1 MHIAFSRLHPSVNLL
16 FFLFAMGFGMLIQHP
31 LYMVIN
37 TLCAAALCLNLR
49 GSKGRSTIFSL
60 LPLWIALTVINPLIN
75 PQGDTVL
82 FTYFD
87 RPFTLESMYYGAI
100 LGGMFVSMLLWF
112 SCWNVIMT
120 DDKFT
125 YLFSNL
131 APSLALLLTM
141 IFRLIPS
148 FQRKLQQTLD
158 ARKCIGMGGVEDAS
172 FTAKVQDG
180 MTALSA
186 LASWALEGSVVTAD
200 SMNSRGYGCSKR
212 SCFHQ
217 YRFTPQDKRLLGLYL
232 LLLSLVFIT
241 LARGGGS
248 VSFIPAIQLAPVS
261 GWNLLGLVAY
271 LSFLLSP
278 MILNMKEDLLWH
290 ISKSK
295 I

>member
-1 MHIAFSRLHPSVNLL
+1 MRSAFSRLHPAVNLL
-16 FFLFAMGFGMLIQHP
+16 FFLFAMGLGMLVQHP
-31 LYMVIN
+31 VYMVIN
-37 TLCAAALCLNLR
+37 IFCAVALCLNLR
-49 GSKGRSTIFSL
+49 GRKGRSTIFSL
-60 LPLWIALTVINPLIN
+60 LPLWVALTVINPLIN

-87 RPFTLESMYYGAI
+87 RPFTLEALSYGAI

-112 SCWNVIMT
+112 SCWGIIMT

-131 APSLALLLTM
+131 TPSLALLLTM

-148 FQRKLQQTLD
+148 FQRKLRQTLD

-172 FTAKVQDG
+172 FTTKVQDG

-200 SMNSRGYGCSKR
+200 SMNSRGYGCARR

-217 YRFTPQDKRLLGLYL
+217 YRFTNRDKALLGLYL
-232 LLLSLVFIT
+232 LLLSLVLIT

-248 VSFIPAIQLAPVS
+248 GSFIPVIRLAPVS
-261 GWNLLGLVAY
+261 GWNLPGLLAY
-271 LSFLLSP
+271 LCFSLSP
-278 MILNMKEDLLWH
+278 VILNMKEDLLWH